1 MMLSRTAREGDMGAA
16 ACASRQHAGSEGGS
30 GVPAV
35 GGGAAGTK
43 GASRTQGASAR
54 AYGRKKLASCSGA
67 SELGQGDTG
76 GSARSSTVSTNIN
89 GVNRIP
95 NVIPGAPIVVK
106 GADSSDQQARIVAA
120 GRSGANA
127 LASLLTAAGGAG
139 WTSLKIGA
147 GALGMENGVMHVDVE
162 PMMHA
167 TGVIPGA
174 PIVVKRGATP
184 SACLSHHASAITHL
198 GSLDSKHEAREAI
211 AARKRERPSTAGSD
225 QGGLVVKPGIGVG
238 VGLGAGEEDWKGGDD
253 AVGRDKGSGDGE
265 GDGDDKGEGEIEEWE
280 LQALK
285 EQQELLALEMR
296 IWEHVQYREQQ
307 QSGRDDEEQILLQ
320 VREGVRVRA
329 SMVRDRRGNGGREA
343 GRDSKTDLKTM
354 DDNEK

>member
-1 MMLSRTAREGDMGAA
+1 MMPFRTAREGDMGTA
-16 ACASRQHAGSEGGS
+16 ACASRQHAC

-35 GGGAAGTK
+35 GGGAAGTQA
-43 GASRTQGASAR
+43 ASRTQGASAR

-67 SELGQGDTG
+67 SEVGQVDTG
-76 GSARSSTVSTNIN
+76 GSARSTVFTNIK
-89 GVNRIP
+89 GVNRIM

-106 GADSSDQQARIVAA
+106 GADSSDQQARSVVA
-120 GRSGANA
+120 GGSGANA
-127 LASLLTAAGGAG
+127 LGSLMIAAGGAG
-139 WTSLKIGA
+139 WTTLKIGA
-147 GALGMENGVMHVDVE
+147 DALGMENGEMHVDVE

-238 VGLGAGEEDWKGGDD
+238 VGLGAGKEDWEGGDD
-253 AVGRDKGSGDGE
+253 AVGRDKGSGHGE

-285 EQQELLALEMR
+285 EQQELLALERR